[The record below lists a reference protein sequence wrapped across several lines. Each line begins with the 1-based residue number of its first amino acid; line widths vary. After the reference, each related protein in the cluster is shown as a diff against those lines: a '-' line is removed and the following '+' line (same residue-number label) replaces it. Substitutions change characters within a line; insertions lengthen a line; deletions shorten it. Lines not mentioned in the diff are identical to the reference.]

1 MKHALIL
8 GASGD
13 IGSAI
18 AKQLAAKGWS
28 LYLHYNQN
36 KVVVQ
41 QLIHQFIKAYPHQ
54 EFFGVAFDM
63 QTKENLPVFLQS
75 IFELDA
81 LIFAQGTTDYHLLTE
96 TSVEDLQ
103 KMWMMQVALPIE
115 MIKAFQSK
123 LAHSNNGRIIFI
135 GSVDGGFG
143 SAMEVAYSTV
153 KGAQTAFANAYAK
166 EVGTLGIT
174 VNVVAPGAVDT
185 QMNRVFSKEDHQKIA
200 AEIPVGRFA
209 KADEIAYW
217 AVQLADDQAGYMT
230 GQTIYVDGG
239 WLK

>member
-123 LAHSNNGRIIFI
+123 LAHSNNGRIIFTYFHYDCSI
-135 GSVDGGFG
+135 LLWHTVSKAREKGKRKRKH
-143 SAMEVAYSTV
+143 STIIL
-153 KGAQTAFANAYAK
+153 K
-166 EVGTLGIT
+166 
-174 VNVVAPGAVDT
+174 
-185 QMNRVFSKEDHQKIA
+185 RV
-200 AEIPVGRFA
+200 
-209 KADEIAYW
+209 
-217 AVQLADDQAGYMT
+217 
-230 GQTIYVDGG
+230 TI
-239 WLK
+239 W